1 VVSRRLLFIGSALAV
16 GLLLLVGLF
25 SLAARPPRPVPTPS
39 LPPPRSPGAGEADE
53 EIVAL
58 INGDPITR
66 GAWLRAVALDRAMS
80 RLAGQPTPS
89 PEETLNRLVSER
101 LVLRAAQEAGL
112 TLPPAEEAEAWIAD
126 WLAQL
131 DLDEAAL
138 EEALAQVG
146 LSRDQLT
153 AAVRR
158 LLLVAQAQATLP
170 PDGDVET
177 WLNSLYAQAEVSVLR
192 PLAVAPPAAPPPT
205 PVPAALPTVAPQA
218 GASAPDFSL
227 QALDGSVHR
236 LSALRGRPVILY
248 FWATWCPACQGDLSL
263 LQETYRR
270 YAPQGLIVLAVD
282 LREKAETVQ
291 PIVQRLDLTFPI
303 LLDPTATVGEKRYQV
318 RALPTT
324 LFLRPDGLIT
334 ARHVGPLSERLLE
347 SLLAELMT
355 AGGEE

>member
-1 VVSRRLLFIGSALAV
+1 TEEGEEAV
-16 GLLLLVGLF
+16 
-25 SLAARPPRPVPTPS
+25 
-39 LPPPRSPGAGEADE
+39 
-53 EIVAL
+53 VAL
-58 INGDPITR
+58 VNGEPITR
-66 GAWLRAVALDRAMS
+66 GAWLQAAALDRAMS
-80 RLAGQPTPS
+80 RLAEQPTPS
-89 PEETLNRLVSER
+89 PEATLTRLVSER

-112 TLPPAEEAEAWIAD
+112 TLPPTEEAETWITD

-131 DLDEAAL
+131 DLDETVL

-146 LSRDQLT
+146 LSRAELT
-153 AAVRR
+153 AAIRR

-170 PDGDVET
+170 PDGDVEA

-192 PLAVAPPAAPPPT
+192 PLAAAPPSAPPPT
-205 PVPAALPTVAPQA
+205 PVPAAPPTVAPQV

-227 QALDGSVHR
+227 QALDGSTYR

-282 LREKAETVQ
+282 LREGAGTVQ
-291 PIVQRLDLTFPI
+291 PIVQTLDLTFPI
-303 LLDPTATVGEKRYQV
+303 LLDPAATVGEKRYQV

-347 SLLAELMT
+347 DVLT
-355 AGGEE
+355 ALITTGREK